1 MRTTY
6 KEEIMKTVRIV
17 IQRLIALALVMLGVS
32 LVSQSSWAGTQLWD
46 FEKDVKDWKVANGD
60 WKIEGGFY
68 KETSGAVPAMH
79 SLIGEDN
86 WDDYVVEAKIRLDQG
101 NWAGL
106 VFRAQSEF
114 EYYIY
119 YMNVPDNKSE
129 LWRHTKPAFDSR
141 ANISQIPAVDVKI
154 ANNEW
159 LNVKVVAQG
168 KTLQLWINGKLQHED
183 TDDAYPAGQIGA
195 WVWDTGASFD
205 DVKVSGAGIAG
216 SVTPVQ
222 PKGKLATSW
231 GKIKGN
237 Y

>member
-1 MRTTY
+1 
-6 KEEIMKTVRIV
+6 MKKSLSIIV
-17 IQRLIALALVMLGVS
+17 ICCVFAIGICLGTPLAF
-32 LVSQSSWAGTQLWD
+32 AGEQMWTFD
-46 FEKDVKDWKVANGD
+46 KDATAWKVANGT
-60 WKIEGGFY
+60 WTVEGGAY
-68 KETSGAVPAMH
+68 KIVKGEPAMH
-79 SLIGEDN
+79 SLVGDVK
-86 WDDYVVEAKIRLDQG
+86 WTDYTLEAKVRIDEG

-106 VFRAQSEF
+106 VVRAQSDM
-114 EYYIY
+114 EYYVY

-129 LWRHTKPAFDSR
+129 LWKHTKPAFDSR

-195 WVWDTGASFD
+195 WAWDTGASFD